1 METIVSS
8 GYTVL
13 PTRHVAKAII
23 NSILESPDDPKQRN
37 QDSVGIRTMA
47 LLLSRRNLKWT
58 CIVVIKIDCNYPALV
73 SLGSEWSPCLKDET
87 FVMNA

>member
-23 NSILESPDDPKQRN
+23 NSILEFPDDLKQRKE
-37 QDSVGIRTMA
+37 D
-47 LLLSRRNLKWT
+47 
-58 CIVVIKIDCNYPALV
+58 IVAC
-73 SLGSEWSPCLKDET
+73 T
-87 FVMNA
+87 R